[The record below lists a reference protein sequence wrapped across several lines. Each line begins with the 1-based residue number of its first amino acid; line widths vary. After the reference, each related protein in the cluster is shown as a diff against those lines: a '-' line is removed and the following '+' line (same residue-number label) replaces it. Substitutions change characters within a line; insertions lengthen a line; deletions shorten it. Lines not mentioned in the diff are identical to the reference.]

1 MARYAIIDSDILT
14 YSIPF
19 SCQTV
24 KDGEVVDIAEEY
36 VVKSRVDKA
45 IKQILDASGSTSYTP
60 FLTGKTNYRLDIC
73 PDYKGN
79 RSGFTKPHYYQF
91 VRDYLLEVHNGV
103 IVEGIEADDAVCI
116 DYVKAEK
123 DGKNPIL
130 CHIDKDIDQLPGL
143 HYRMPTGKKGGY
155 IYEVTPEEGNYYLYS
170 QSLTGDAIDNISGI
184 RGIGPKKSQ
193 KILGHLLDCEVK
205 LYEACLKE
213 YLKDCRDTGEERL
226 KKNMQLL
233 YLKRTEDD
241 TWEVPKND

>member
-1 MARYAIIDSDILT
+1 MARYAIIDSDVLT

-24 KDGEVVDIAEEY
+24 KDGKIVDLAPDY
-36 VVKSRVDKA
+36 AVKSRVDQA
-45 IKQILDASGSTSYTP
+45 IAQIVSSAEAKDFKL
-60 FLTGKTNYRLDIC
+60 FLTGSSNYRLDIC
-73 PDYKGN
+73 PNYKGN
-79 RSGFTKPHYYQF
+79 RKSLDKPHYYQF
-91 VRDYLLEVHNGV
+91 VRDYLLDSYNAI

-116 DYVKAEK
+116 EYNKAEK
-123 DGKNPIL
+123 EDRSPIL

-143 HYRMPTGKKGGY
+143 HYRMPTGKKEGY

-170 QSLTGDAIDNISGI
+170 QSLVGDAIDNIIGI
-184 RGIGPKKSQ
+184 KGIGPKTSQ
-193 KILGHLLDCEVK
+193 KILGHLSDCEVK

-213 YLKDCRDTGEERL
+213 YLRDCKETGEERL

-241 TWEVPKND
+241 TWQVPTDS